1 MRKVLA
7 GTLGIILMGEIVQA
21 HNLLSDDARLRLT
34 VPQLIELVGVK
45 TNVRI
50 VPGPEDYTRDLSP
63 EAVVNYGYS
72 TGNAAGKENRMID
85 TNHNIGKGF
94 ATREDA
100 LSLTIFTNAQDGA
113 VLYVHGSIPANN
125 STKGA
130 LMLEDTYISVS
141 MEKTYILQ
149 NQLEGAYSDAATNSR
164 TDPLPEKSS
173 LPKKKP
179 PYLGTSATWLRL
191 HQQAQ
196 HIVEVKTATKAARL
210 IVFNVGVA
218 NLPRYTE
225 GEYTNTLTFTLMPI
239 IG

>member
-1 MRKVLA
+1 MGKILI
-7 GTLGIILMGEIVQA
+7 GILGIILMGEIAQA
-21 HNLLSDDARLRLT
+21 HNLLCDDAILRLA

-50 VPGPEDYTRDLSP
+50 VPGPEDYARNLFP
-63 EAVVNYGYS
+63 ETVVNYGYP

-85 TNHNIGKGF
+85 DHNIGRGF
-94 ATREDA
+94 AKREDA

-113 VLYVHGSIPANN
+113 VLYVHGSTPANN
-125 STKGA
+125 STKGV

-149 NQLEGAYSDAATNSR
+149 NQLEGAYSDAATYSG
-164 TDPLPEKSS
+164 TDPLSERLSLSKESS
-173 LPKKKP
+173 CLEA
-179 PYLGTSATWLRL
+179 SATWLRL
-191 HQQAQ
+191 HHQAQ
-196 HIVEVKTATKAARL
+196 HIVEIKTATKTARL

>member
-7 GTLGIILMGEIVQA
+7 GTLGIILMGEIAQA
-21 HNLLSDDARLRLT
+21 HNLFVDDARVSLT

-45 TNVRI
+45 TSVRI
-50 VPGPEDYTRDLSP
+50 VPGPEDYARDISP
-63 EAVVNYGYS
+63 EAVVNYGYP
-72 TGNAAGKENRMID
+72 TGNAAGKEDRMLD

-94 ATREDA
+94 ATRDDA

-125 STKGA
+125 ATKGA

-164 TDPLPEKSS
+164 TDPLSGGQSCPGK
-173 LPKKKP
+173 
-179 PYLGTSATWLRL
+179 SATWLRL

>member
-7 GTLGIILMGEIVQA
+7 GILGIILIGEIAQA
-21 HNLLSDDARLRLT
+21 HNLLSDDARLNLT

-50 VPGPEDYTRDLSP
+50 VPGPEDYARNLSP
-63 EAVVNYGYS
+63 EAVVNYGYPD
-72 TGNAAGKENRMID
+72 GNAAGKENRMLN
-85 TNHNIGKGF
+85 TNHNIGIGF
-94 ATREDA
+94 ATREDV

-149 NQLEGAYSDAATNSR
+149 NQLEGAYSDAATNPG
-164 TDPLPEKSS
+164 TDFLQGELSC
-173 LPKKKP
+173 LKK
-179 PYLGTSATWLRL
+179 SATWLRL

>member
-7 GTLGIILMGEIVQA
+7 HVLCITLIGEIAQA
-21 HNLLSDDARLRLT
+21 HNLLSDDARLSLT

-50 VPGPEDYTRDLSP
+50 VPGPEDYARDLSP
-63 EAVVNYGYS
+63 EAVVNYGYP
-72 TGNAAGKENRMID
+72 TGNAADKGNRMLD
-85 TNHNIGKGF
+85 TNCDIGRGF
-94 ATREDA
+94 ATRDDA

-113 VLYVHGSIPANN
+113 ILYVHGSMPANS

-149 NQLEGAYSDAATNSR
+149 NQLEGACSDAATNLRLDS
-164 TDPLPEKSS
+164 LPERCS
-173 LPKKKP
+173 LVEDP
-179 PYLGTSATWLRL
+179 PYSGKSITWLRL

-225 GEYTNTLTFTLMPI
+225 GEYSNTLTFTLMPI

>member
-1 MRKVLA
+1 
-7 GTLGIILMGEIVQA
+7 MGEIAQA
-21 HNLLSDDARLRLT
+21 HNLLSDDARLSLT

-50 VPGPEDYTRDLSP
+50 VPGPEDYARDLSP
-63 EAVVNYGYS
+63 KAVVNYGYS
-72 TGNAAGKENRMID
+72 TSNAAGKENVMMDI
-85 TNHNIGKGF
+85 NNNIGKGF
-94 ATREDA
+94 AEREDA

-113 VLYVHGSIPANN
+113 VLYVHGSIPASN
-125 STKGA
+125 SAKGA
-130 LMLEDTYISVS
+130 LMLEDTYITVS

-149 NQLEGAYSDAATNSR
+149 NQIEGAYSDAATNPGVDS
-164 TDPLPEKSS
+164 LPEKP
-173 LPKKKP
+173 LCPKK
-179 PYLGTSATWLRL
+179 SATWLRL

-196 HIVEVKTATKAARL
+196 HIVEVKTATKTARL

-225 GEYTNTLTFTLMPI
+225 GEYTNTLIFTLMPI